1 MTVVWKP
8 RCPRSSVLLC
18 SVLFIHSSILSIWWK
33 KRTQLSFIEYC
44 ENRLLGQS
52 CRLQFSIRKR
62 QSTDRLKSFFLN
74 KLLAVPFN
82 TNAGFQLYRKILPIW
97 SKNCFFFCG
106 WAFFFSS
113 WCILETTSC
122 IVFWKSVINWCTNCK
137 LLAWIL
143 SFLSSSV
150 SHTSLFR
157 KKAWR
162 GIQGAFTYL
171 MGCSLTII
179 PLIASLPFDF
189 NIPKK
194 IYSVIDKGRKHSP
207 WYLWR
212 VRKVMK
218 G

>member
-44 ENRLLGQS
+44 ENKLLGQS

-106 WAFFFSS
+106 WAFFFPHDA
-113 WCILETTSC
+113 
-122 IVFWKSVINWCTNCK
+122 FWKQHHV
-137 LLAWIL
+137 L
-143 SFLSSSV
+143 SFENL
-150 SHTSLFR
+150 
-157 KKAWR
+157 W
-162 GIQGAFTYL
+162 
-171 MGCSLTII
+171 
-179 PLIASLPFDF
+179 LIGVLIVNCWPEF
-189 NIPKK
+189 
-194 IYSVIDKGRKHSP
+194 
-207 WYLWR
+207 
-212 VRKVMK
+212 
-218 G
+218 